1 MQTIADGLAASAPGR
16 LCFEVAR
23 RFVDQVLIVQEVEM
37 LRAIRLFFEW
47 EHLLAEPA
55 GAAALAAL
63 LYRYNPAPAERV
75 VVLLSGANVTDEIMV
90 QALTSR

>member
-1 MQTIADGLAASAPGR
+1 MHVLWIKTDLLFPLNSGGR
-16 LCFEVAR
+16 IRTF
-23 RFVDQVLIVQEVEM
+23 EM

-75 VVLLSGANVTDEIMV
+75 VVLLSGANVTDEVMV